1 MVQKIEASVVI
12 LITALLAIGLLIAEN
27 INNDSKDTV
36 NQPVILSKIN
46 LNNQAIPISGCLV
59 INELMADND
68 QAVRSAFGGY
78 PDWIELYNSGNTS
91 IDLSRMYLTDNLSK
105 PQWRFPNGTIILP
118 HSYLLVW
125 ADADAGASTLQVN
138 FNLLANGG
146 VIGLFSSDKTMIDF
160 VLYDKQIRDVS
171 YGRVT
176 DGSLGWDYMTTSTP
190 GKANIQNSNPNNIAS
205 WETWLFI
212 SLALTACVLVVVKGK
227 NRWRRR

>member
-1 MVQKIEASVVI
+1 MVQKIEASIVI
-12 LITALLAIGLLIAEN
+12 FIAALLATGLLIAEN
-27 INNDSKDTV
+27 INNDSNDATNQLV
-36 NQPVILSKIN
+36 NISKTS
-46 LNNQAIPISGCLV
+46 NNQTIPFSGRLV

-146 VIGLFSSDKTMIDF
+146 VIGLFSSDKTLIDF

-171 YGRVT
+171 YGRIT
-176 DGSLGWDYMTTSTP
+176 DGRLGWDYMTTSTP
-190 GKANIQNSNPNNIAS
+190 GKANIQNSNPNTVAP

-212 SLALTACVLVVVKGK
+212 TVALAVCMVFVVVKSK
-227 NRWRRR
+227 NSWRRK